1 MTDKQLYARLQS
13 MLAAV
18 PSGASQAQAKLIMTR
33 GLDSLMKQRHIADY
47 CVMTSQACID
57 VAVQPANSN
66 GFRFYQLVP
75 KTALTQKVWVQPT
88 SIR

>member
-1 MTDKQLYARLQS
+1 MNDKQLYARLQS

-33 GLDSLMKQRHIADY
+33 GLDSMLKRGEVADY
-47 CVMTSQACID
+47 CVMTSRTCID
-57 VAVQPANSN
+57 VAVQLAIGTS
-66 GFRFYQLVP
+66 FRFYNLAP
-75 KTALTQKVWVQPT
+75 KTALTQKVWVQST